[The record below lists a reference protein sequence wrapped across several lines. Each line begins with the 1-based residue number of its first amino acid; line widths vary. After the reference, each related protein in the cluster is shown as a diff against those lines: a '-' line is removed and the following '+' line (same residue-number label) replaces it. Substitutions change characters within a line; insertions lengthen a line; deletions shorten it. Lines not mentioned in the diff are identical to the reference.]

1 MTRVLAITNN
11 YIGKRA
17 VVIGAGIA
25 GLAAAR
31 ALSDTFEEVIL
42 IERDRL
48 SNQPTH
54 RLGVPQGRHP
64 HLLLAGAMI
73 ALGDLFPG
81 FTNDLAQAGAVEVNA
96 GLEMRI
102 ELPGLDP
109 FPRYDLRRSV
119 FALSRP
125 LLELLLRQRLVQYPN
140 IKLQQECRVLGL
152 LGALDGSI
160 VTGVQYET
168 SAGITRNLA
177 ADLVVDASAR
187 GTITLDFLRCTGL
200 QLPKE
205 TVVGMDMH
213 FASASFTS
221 PTLASGF
228 KVITTLPN
236 SPEDLRYGSILPI
249 EGNRWQVVLAGRG
262 HDDMPPADGDG
273 FLAYARDL
281 RTNTIYDAIK
291 DAELISGIEQTHF
304 ANSLWRHFPQL
315 PNFPHRLLPIGDAI
329 CRLNPVSGH
338 GMVVALQQANMLRHL
353 LQMEPL
359 YSNPLEI
366 LCRTFLSEAEA
377 LIEDPWALSSIS
389 DFAHPETHGQRP
401 AELEDSVNFH
411 GALQRIAVHDPNIC
425 KLIFEVSHLL
435 KPMTVLNDPEI
446 VKQVQGELA
455 PA

>member
-1 MTRVLAITNN
+1 MTRALAITNN

-31 ALSDTFEEVIL
+31 ALSDTFKEVIL
-42 IERDRL
+42 LERDRL
-48 SNQPTH
+48 SDHPAH
-54 RLGVPQGRHP
+54 RQGVPQGRHP

-81 FTNDLAQAGAVEVNA
+81 FAKDLAQAGAVEVNA

-125 LLELLLRQRLVQYPN
+125 LLELLLRQRLEQYPN
-140 IKLQQECRVLGL
+140 VKLQQECLVLGL

-168 SAGITRNLA
+168 STGITRNLA

-187 GTITLDFLRCTGL
+187 GTITLDFLRRTGL

-213 FASASFTS
+213 FASASFTL

-228 KVITTLPN
+228 KVITTLPK

-273 FLAYARDL
+273 FLAYASEL
-281 RTNTIYDAIK
+281 RTTTIYDAIK
-291 DAELISGIEQTHF
+291 DAELVSGIEQTHF
-304 ANSLWRHFPQL
+304 ASSIWRHFPQL
-315 PNFPHRLLPIGDAI
+315 PKFPLSLLPIGDAI

-338 GMVVALQQANMLRHL
+338 GMAVALQQANMLHHL

-359 YSNPLEI
+359 VSNPLEI
-366 LCRTFLSEAEA
+366 LCRTFISEAEA
-377 LIEDPWALSSIS
+377 LIEDPWALSSIG
-389 DFAHPETHGQRP
+389 DYPHPGTYGQP
-401 AELEDSVNFH
+401 SADLEDSLNFH
-411 GALQRIAVHDPNIC
+411 GALQRIAVRDPEIY

-435 KPMTVLNDPEI
+435 KPMTVLHDPEFI
-446 VKQVQGELA
+446 KRAQEELA